1 MQLTTKEQLEEQR
14 NKVGLAFLVRDNVS
28 EEVIID
34 RIPYLS
40 EGTASYNK
48 QKGDVEL
55 FDRNDNKITFGIELN
70 QPISGVDI
78 RTEPKEGTDVH
89 RFPRVENPTV
99 EQINEAISDFNDARE
114 DKGYDDFA
122 YEVSN
127 KLNFLIGVGEI
138 EFVEDFGGEGMGDH
152 AHVVFKVK
160 SNGKL
165 YKLDGYYSSWEG
177 TDWESEAYE
186 VEAKPVMT
194 TEYVAVK
201 ED

>member
-1 MQLTTKEQLEEQR
+1 MQLTTKEQLQEQY

-89 RFPRVENPTV
+89 RFPRNENPTLD
-99 EQINEAISDFNDARE
+99 EINEAISE
-114 DKGYDDFA
+114 YDDNRDERQTEEFA

-127 KLNFLIGVGEI
+127 SLHFLPTIGEI

-152 AHVVFKVK
+152 AHVVFKVV
-160 SNGKL
+160 STGKL

-177 TDWESEAYE
+177 TDWQDKAYE

-201 ED
+201 ES